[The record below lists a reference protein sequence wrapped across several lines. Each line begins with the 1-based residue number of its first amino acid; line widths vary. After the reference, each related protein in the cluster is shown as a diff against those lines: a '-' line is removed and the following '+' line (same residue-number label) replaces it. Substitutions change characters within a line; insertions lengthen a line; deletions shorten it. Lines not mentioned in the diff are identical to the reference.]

1 MSEILA
7 VIAFFIAMVALVV
20 TCIFVSIQ
28 ERKRQL
34 QREQFE
40 RARQQAFFDFLIEF
54 HDSISS
60 ALKK

>member
-1 MSEILA
+1 MSEILG
-7 VIAFFIAMVALVV
+7 VIVLLIASVALVV

-40 RARQQAFFDFLIEF
+40 IARQQAFFDFLIEF
-54 HDSISS
+54 HNSISS